1 MEMNYASNGKAN
13 AALTTGIIGT
23 ALGAINTL
31 GANGGLNGVL
41 GGLVGNPASAAS
53 VATTAGLTDN
63 AIGMLAGAAIA
74 QAIPRNNCACINEDH
89 TVNRYEMN
97 TQFGYT
103 ATIQQKDLEL
113 ARKDSELALAHAKEN
128 TRQEIISVYE
138 QVKKEMNEQNAQNMA
153 QFAAINQQLGAQAV
167 QNQANKD
174 SFQIIQ
180 ERMDNRYTEL
190 KCDITREQETRKAND
205 NLLVTYVNSTFYPN
219 QIAPLT
225 VDTTKAATPAHTYNP
240 LPACTCN
247 C

>member
-1 MEMNYASNGKAN
+1 M
-13 AALTTGIIGT
+13 
-23 ALGAINTL
+23 
-31 GANGGLNGVL
+31 
-41 GGLVGNPASAAS
+41 
-53 VATTAGLTDN
+53 
-63 AIGMLAGAAIA
+63 
-74 QAIPRNNCACINEDH
+74 
-89 TVNRYEMN
+89 
-97 TQFGYT
+97 
-103 ATIQQKDLEL
+103 
-113 ARKDSELALAHAKEN
+113 
-128 TRQEIISVYE
+128 YE
-138 QVKKEMNEQNAQNMA
+138 QVKKEMSEQNAQNMA

-190 KCDITREQETRKAND
+190 KGDITREQETRKAND

-219 QIAPLT
+219 QIASLT